1 MLAYASGRRLTGKRQ
16 SSPHAMML
24 VISAHVALIAVV
36 MSAKMDLPPRV
47 HPRPT
52 RITEFPIDP
61 PPPPER
67 STNEAHSTPAPI
79 PISHP
84 QLNVP
89 LPLPDPVRIDSGP
102 SVNVGP
108 IAGGGV
114 ESASSIPTPP
124 IALPVHNDARL
135 LTPASELRPPYPPS
149 KILSEEEATL
159 RLKLTI
165 SETGRVISVDPVGA
179 ADREFLDSARRYL
192 LAHWRYQ
199 PAMDDGRAVT
209 SSTVITLRFQLDG

>member
-1 MLAYASGRRLTGKRQ
+1 MLAYAKGRRLTGKRQ

-36 MSAKMDLPPRV
+36 MSAKMDIPRV
-47 HPRPT
+47 
-52 RITEFPIDP
+52 FPKSPPLIKVPIEP
-61 PPPPER
+61 PPPPEHPLVKPR
-67 STNEAHSTPAPI
+67 PSPVPTSIDHPRPNE
-79 PISHP
+79 
-84 QLNVP
+84 P
-89 LPLPDPVRIDSGP
+89 LPLPNPVDIDSGSP
-102 SVNVGP
+102 VNVGP
-108 IAGGGV
+108 VAGGGT
-114 ESASSIPTPP
+114 EGTSLPPLPP
-124 IALPVHNDARL
+124 IALPVHHDARL

-165 SETGRVISVDPVGA
+165 SDSGRVIAVDPVGT
-179 ADREFLDSARRYL
+179 ADREFLDAARRSL

-199 PAMDDGRAVT
+199 PATEDGRAVT